1 MASDSPIIGGT
12 VFVKALK
19 HESVYCQAS
28 ECDQPAEYLF
38 RHSGRVWA
46 QCLCHARMTAN
57 KERMKLP
64 TGPEVLAR
72 SA

>member
-1 MASDSPIIGGT
+1 MASNSPIIGGT
-12 VFVKALK
+12 VFVKALEHK
-19 HESVYCQAS
+19 SVYCQTS
-28 ECDQPAEYLF
+28 ECEQPAEYLF
-38 RHSGRVWA
+38 RHSGRVWG

-64 TGPEVLAR
+64 TRPEGLGR